1 MTVIERPHGYT
12 DEIVWT
18 DRKSSEWSDADWD
31 MLEPCGPGAI
41 AGESRFESIRRRRG
55 ESSPRFVASLSQE
68 IRSLSK
74 TGKRVTRWRNKSTTS
89 YRRTASGLVVAVRF
103 EPAKR
108 MHISRHL
115 WASEDGEFTV
125 RPDRFHALGVESM
138 EAFMQIVGQA
148 PSLEERFPMADRMG
162 LDTMNGKN
170 VTEPWFVARHFL
182 DAQNFAEVARSM
194 YGARN
199 YRKPLGR
206 ALDGAHSLAH
216 CALLPFRGLV
226 PVDWI
231 IDAYRALDGHSV
243 RCTPTSQEEFDA
255 FRLTLRAFSLADRR
269 RFLREIGERDEG
281 ALYAMRDIS
290 YESPAAIRA
299 GLKGRDL
306 GRARSLGEAHEKM
319 SRVARAARRDG
330 FRTETEKTVARKE
343 KGRAVAQR
351 MEREIRERAE
361 YERLVGRTLTDEEY
375 EASAEDRQRRAEEMA
390 AIREAERQR
399 RMNEEQR
406 AAEQRAR
413 ERERRAAEQRRRQ
426 QEEYDRLRADEI
438 AWRREVAAKLHGLS
452 RDGMRFEIA
461 EEPATLDRWSDE
473 MDHCIDSYD
482 RLVRTEVIGGI
493 YRESDGKLMLNFAA
507 NMDGGVYQC
516 LGNVN
521 RPTGEHTWAVLVEVF
536 GSVGIEPKGRCW
548 GSPEDGTPSGWSR
561 DQRPV
566 EIVEAPRVLVTAH

>member
-18 DRKSSEWSDADWD
+18 DRKSLEWSDADWGR
-31 MLEPCGPGAI
+31 LEPCGPGII

-125 RPDRFHALGVESM
+125 RPDRFHVLGVESM
-138 EAFMQIVGQA
+138 EPFMQVVGQA
-148 PSLEERFPMADRMG
+148 PSFEERFPMADQIG
-162 LDTMNGKN
+162 LDTMNGN

-199 YRKPLGR
+199 YRRPLGR
-206 ALDGAHSLAH
+206 ALDGARFQAH

-231 IDAYRALDGHSV
+231 IDAYRAIDGRSV
-243 RCTPTSQEEFDA
+243 RHAPTTQGEFDA

-269 RFLREIGERDEG
+269 RFLREIGDRDEG

-290 YESPAAIRA
+290 YENPAAIRA
-299 GLKGRDL
+299 GMKGRDL
-306 GRARSLGEAHEKM
+306 GRARSLGEAHHKM

-330 FRTETEKTVARKE
+330 FRTETEKTVARRAR
-343 KGRAVAQR
+343 GRDVARR
-351 MEREIRERAE
+351 MKREIRERGE
-361 YERLVGRTLTDEEY
+361 YERLIGRTLTDAEW
-375 EASAEDRQRRAEEMA
+375 EASAEDRARRADEMA
-390 AIREAERQR
+390 AIREADRQR

-406 AAEQRAR
+406 EAEQRTR
-413 ERERRAAEQRRRQ
+413 ELERRAAEERRRRQ
-426 QEEYDRLRADEI
+426 EEYERKRAEEL
-438 AWRREVAAKLHGLS
+438 AWHREVTPKLDGLI

-482 RLVRTEVIGGI
+482 HLVRTEVLGGI

-507 NMDGGVYQC
+507 NKREGVYQC

-521 RPTGEHTWAVLVEVF
+521 RPTGENTWAVLVEVF

-548 GSPEDGTPSGWSR
+548 GSPKDGTPSGWSR
-561 DQRPV
+561 DNRPV

>member
-41 AGESRFESIRRRRG
+41 VGESRFESIRRRRG
-55 ESSPRFVASLSQE
+55 ESSPRFIASLSQE

-115 WASEDGEFTV
+115 WASEDGEFTA
-125 RPDRFHALGVESM
+125 RPDGFHAVGVESM
-138 EAFMQIVGQA
+138 EPFMQVVGQV
-148 PSLEERFPMADRMG
+148 PSFEERFPMADQIG
-162 LDTMNGKN
+162 LDTMHGG

-194 YGARN
+194 YGARS

-206 ALDGAHSLAH
+206 AIDGAHSLAH
-216 CALLPFRGLV
+216 RALLPFRGLV

-231 IDAYRALDGHSV
+231 IDAYRAIDGHPV
-243 RCTPTSQEEFDA
+243 RCAPTSQEEFDA

-290 YESPAAIRA
+290 YENPAAIRD
-299 GLKGRDL
+299 GMKGRDL

-330 FRTETEKTVARKE
+330 FRTETEKAVARKE

-351 MEREIRERAE
+351 MEREIRERGE
-361 YERLVGRTLTDEEY
+361 YERLIGRTLTDAEW
-375 EASAEDRQRRAEEMA
+375 EASAEDRARRADEMA
-390 AIREAERQR
+390 AIREADRRR
-399 RMNEEQR
+399 RMTEEQR

-413 ERERRAAEQRRRQ
+413 ERERRAAEERRRRQ
-426 QEEYDRLRADEI
+426 EEYERLRADEI
-438 AWRREVAAKLHGLS
+438 AWHREVAAKLHGLS

-461 EEPATLDRWSDE
+461 EESATLDRWSDE
-473 MDHCIDSYD
+473 MNHCIDSYD
-482 RLVRTEVIGGI
+482 HLVRTEVLGGI

-507 NMDGGVYQC
+507 NMNEGVYQC

-521 RPTGEHTWAVLVEVF
+521 RPTGENTWAVLVEVF

-548 GSPEDGTPSGWSR
+548 GSPKDGTPSGWSR
-561 DQRPV
+561 DNRPV